1 MSREKDAARREFVSE
16 AEEIIET
23 LSGDVAGFE
32 TGLKAGAVKP
42 AVVNKIFRE
51 VHSLKG
57 LAGMLGFEKVS
68 TLSHDLEDLLD
79 RLRLG
84 KIPPSH
90 GLVNILFESIELLT
104 QLIASISRQGEEG
117 EVDVVPLT
125 SQIHTLAMQKAEA
138 AEDVS
143 LDWLDLDESTRKSFT
158 EYEEHRL
165 LENLRQQNAIYGVTV
180 GFAFDVFD
188 AELKKVMDALNE
200 EGEVISTLPSSGEA
214 EPGKIFFRLIFAS
227 NLPRDKVEALA
238 APFGGG
244 VQPLL
249 KRTFGP
255 PTPPAPPPP
264 VPEAGED
271 LGAEGVD
278 LKSISS
284 TVRVDIQKLDAVMNI
299 VGELVLSK
307 TALLRLSRQAASE
320 HGATPLAFELVKAAR
335 TLDRKVAALQASI
348 IDVRMVP
355 IGQIFNKLSR
365 AARKISARNRKK
377 IDLRFSGGDT
387 ELDKV
392 MIEEITNPFLHLIR
406 NAIDHGVESPEG
418 RRAKGKPEEGVVE
431 LKAYQKGNSVVV
443 EISDDGGGI
452 RPERIREAAVQQ
464 GIIAPDA
471 ELTFDECINLIF
483 KPGFSS
489 ARMVSDISGRGV
501 GLDVVKANIMRLKG
515 SIQVHS
521 EVGRGTT
528 FEIVLPITLAILQ
541 VLLVESGGK
550 RFAIPLTSVSES
562 LRITP
567 EQIKTVEHREV
578 YHLRDQTL
586 PLVRLERFFNLAA
599 PESPLGTTSPAAARN
614 GRLFVVVVQAAE
626 RRAGL
631 VVERLAGEQEVVIK
645 SIGTTLSGLAG
656 LAGVCELGETEL
668 VLVLDIG
675 SLLESVSEERS
686 AAAAPTT

>member
-1 MSREKDAARREFVSE
+1 MSHEKDTARREFVSE
-16 AEEIIET
+16 AEEIIEA
-23 LSGDVAGFE
+23 LSGDVMGFE
-32 TGLKAGAVKP
+32 TGFKADAVKP

-84 KIPPSH
+84 KISPSQR
-90 GLVNILFESIELLT
+90 LVDILFESIELLN
-104 QLIASISRQGEEG
+104 QLITNISRQEEEG

-125 SQIHTLAMQKAEA
+125 SQIHTLAMQKTEL

-143 LDWLDLDESTRKSFT
+143 LDWLDLDEATRKSFT

-165 LENLRQQNAIYGVTV
+165 LENLRQQDTIYVVTV
-180 GFAFDVFD
+180 GFVFDVFD
-188 AELKKVMDALNE
+188 SELKKITDALNE
-200 EGEVISTLPSSGEA
+200 EGEVISTLPSSGEVV
-214 EPGKIFFRLIFAS
+214 PDKIFFRLIFAAK
-227 NLPRDKVEALA
+227 LPQDKVEALA
-238 APFGGG
+238 APFGGS

-249 KRTFGP
+249 KRAFRP
-255 PTPPAPPPP
+255 PPAAPPAP
-264 VPEAGED
+264 EAEED
-271 LGAEGVD
+271 LGVESTD

-307 TALLRLSRQAASE
+307 TALLRLSRQTASE
-320 HGATPLAFELVKAAR
+320 HGSTPLAFELVKAAR
-335 TLDRKVAALQASI
+335 TLDRKVGALQASI

-355 IGQIFNKLSR
+355 IGQIFNKLAR

-377 IDLRFSGGDT
+377 IDLRFSGSDT

-406 NAIDHGVESPEG
+406 NAIDHGVESPEE
-418 RRAKGKPEEGVVE
+418 RRAEGKPEEGVVE

-464 GIIAPDA
+464 GLVAPDV

-489 ARMVSDISGRGV
+489 AQMVSDISGRGV
-501 GLDVVKANIMRLKG
+501 GLDVVKANITRLKG
-515 SIQVHS
+515 SIHVRS
-521 EVGRGTT
+521 EPGQGTT
-528 FEIVLPITLAILQ
+528 FELVLPITLAILQ

-550 RFAIPLTSVSES
+550 HFAIPLTSVSES
-562 LRITP
+562 LRVMP

-586 PLVRLERFFNLAA
+586 PLIRLDRFFNLAA
-599 PESPLGTTSPAAARN
+599 PESPSETASPAAARN

-645 SIGTTLSGLAG
+645 SIGTMLSGLAG
-656 LAGVCELGETEL
+656 LAGVCELGENKL

-675 SLLESVSEERS
+675 SLLERVSEERGT
-686 AAAAPTT
+686 AAPPTT